1 MRHAFLDH
9 PVFDAST
16 APNPAFWTG
25 SKAPLSINPEQT
37 LGFRPG
43 IVEGLIYDLGY
54 VVAG

>member
-9 PVFDAST
+9 PVFDTST
-16 APNPAFWTG
+16 APNPAFRTG

-43 IVEGLIYDLGY
+43 IVEGLIYNLG
-54 VVAG
+54 